1 MCVCARVCARQ
12 CDLWVR
18 LLQLKQV
25 SMWYCF
31 LYSAD
36 IETLLL
42 VSMKKTANENL
53 FFLKIPL
60 TLTLSTNVNNTAR
73 WIGP

>member
-1 MCVCARVCARQ
+1 
-12 CDLWVR
+12 
-18 LLQLKQV
+18 
-25 SMWYCF
+25 MWYCF

-53 FFLKIPL
+53 LFFKDSFDPDSVYKCKQYSKMDRALE
-60 TLTLSTNVNNTAR
+60 NVTMRGNNE
-73 WIGP
+73 